1 MTCVKKHNGGSHSP
15 PQAHDKNAERNLCKR
30 CRVGAVPRQ
39 VCWKTLCIRP
49 QAGRYIFRQRGF
61 AEISESVQSFSPGL
75 ERLGS
80 TKCNEGGSDYPGS
93 QAQYDP
99 GSRPKA
105 SRSPDTSGRAH
116 LHLLADPNSKFK
128 TQNSRWV
135 PRAICHQP
143 SLPVIA
149 SHCQPLPAFPRTK
162 FQPSF
167 LSKTL
172 KTLGKS
178 ASFTHQSTTNSQPLP
193 APWQMVAPWPMAL
206 PSPAGLPRRSPLAK
220 TGLPSVGLAKEGQL
234 TPSPPNGPSD
244 VAGQC
249 ACLFYDA
256 LRV

>member
-1 MTCVKKHNGGSHSP
+1 MTCVKKHNGGPYSP

-61 AEISESVQSFSPGL
+61 AEISESVQSFSPGV
-75 ERLGS
+75 ERL
-80 TKCNEGGSDYPGS
+80 GSDYPGLPD
-93 QAQYDP
+93 QYDP

-128 TQNSRWV
+128 TQNSRW
-135 PRAICHQP
+135 
-143 SLPVIA
+143 A
-149 SHCQPLPAFPRTK
+149 SHSIRLPHLIAAYCQPLPAFPRTK
-162 FQPSF
+162 LQPSF

-178 ASFTHQSTTNSQPLP
+178 ANSTHQSTTNSQPLP
-193 APWQMVAPWPMAL
+193 APWQEVASWPMAL
-206 PSPAGLPRRSPLAK
+206 PSPAGLPRQSPLAK
-220 TGLPSVGLAKEGQL
+220 TGLPLEALAKWGLPSVGLAKEGQL